1 MPLVESSQVVLARS
15 EVVVH
20 LVNDVPAAIEVHPV
34 VDAAAPVDVVK
45 VRAIEL
51 TLLGQV
57 VLEQS
62 SGVETGNDASLKTP
76 APLPCRFGNRV
87 GT

>member
-1 MPLVESSQVVLARS
+1 MLARS

-20 LVNDVPAAIEVHPV
+20 LVEDVPAEIEVHPV
-34 VDAAAPVDVVK
+34 VDAAAPINVVK

-51 TLLGQV
+51 TLFGQV
-57 VLEQS
+57 GFEQS

-76 APLPCRFGNRV
+76 APLPCRFGTRV
-87 GT
+87 IKVV

>member
-1 MPLVESSQVVLARS
+1 MLARS
-15 EVVVH
+15 EDVVH
-20 LVNDVPAAIEVHPV
+20 LVGGVPAAIEVHPV
-34 VDAAAPVDVVK
+34 VDAAAPINVVK

-62 SGVETGNDASLKTP
+62 SGVETGNNDSLKTP